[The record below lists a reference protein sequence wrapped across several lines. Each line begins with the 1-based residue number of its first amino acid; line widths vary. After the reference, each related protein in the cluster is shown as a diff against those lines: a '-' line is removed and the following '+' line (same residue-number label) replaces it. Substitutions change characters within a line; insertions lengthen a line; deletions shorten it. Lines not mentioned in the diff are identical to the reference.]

1 MKRRA
6 TPPSIAVTSHPSE
19 LTDNKYEGPTH
30 VAVCE
35 ATGTLNIRLLN
46 NFFTKMKLML
56 FVSEVEHVDRCQK
69 ILSQYSFMS
78 LDVIVPTCY
87 ESVKQYF
94 AAMIILHLVCTG
106 ICKIVRFESIF
117 YFMAI

>member
-35 ATGTLNIRLLN
+35 ATGTLNVRLLN
-46 NFFTKMKLML
+46 NFFTKIVMFLKLN
-56 FVSEVEHVDRCQK
+56 HGQK
-69 ILSQYSFMS
+69 IFSQYSFIV
-78 LDVIVPTCY
+78 LIYIIVPT
-87 ESVKQYF
+87 
-94 AAMIILHLVCTG
+94 
-106 ICKIVRFESIF
+106 
-117 YFMAI
+117 